1 MVSAELREIISC
13 GDCTE
18 RECDGISCL
27 RSKVSKLEDELER
40 LKLYESEHER
50 LKSELNRI
58 LHPNGDGPKAPS
70 FCDLVAYV
78 ESDFRKLKDHNQ
90 ALQENL
96 EPMIEEQLK
105 RARSQVARVKRAAKA
120 LWSFAGGEPFKVVV
134 LREDMVEAVA
144 RTILDAA
151 DGVEEE
157 DKKLCLCTFKGDEHA
172 CPHFCG
178 PFGMPFLDPCQN
190 QHNDVCVYD
199 VPAQIVDE
207 EDEAQ

>member
-78 ESDFRKLKDHNQ
+78 EFDFRKLKDYNK
-90 ALQENL
+90 ALVENL
-96 EPMIEEQLK
+96 EPMIEEDLQRILGHP
-105 RARSQVARVKRAAKA
+105 ARVERVANLLCRSVPPCEMHIDQARRVLAAA
-120 LWSFAGGEPFKVVV
+120 D
-134 LREDMVEAVA
+134 RED
-144 RTILDAA
+144 
-151 DGVEEE
+151 
-157 DKKLCLCTFKGDEHA
+157 
-172 CPHFCG
+172 
-178 PFGMPFLDPCQN
+178 
-190 QHNDVCVYD
+190 
-199 VPAQIVDE
+199 
-207 EDEAQ
+207 